1 MRENTIFLPI
11 AVLLILFT
19 SSFGLVVVA
28 SAQTRTVGVSVGNKF
43 RYSNTVNWSSNNP
56 NATPPFDVVT
66 SNKTEWFELTVM
78 DISGTNIS
86 CQQLTHLKNGTEIT
100 VNNWVDIDTGNGNL
114 TLFTISANLA
124 VGSSVYT
131 SSSLNNLFINET
143 MPRTYLSSVRDAN
156 HLNMTS
162 STVTSSYNVSES
174 INMYWDKSTGVLV
187 DELVEDTTY
196 GYSSGYTTRSSTHM
210 QIISSNVWTV
220 IPEFPNWTLAL
231 LGLIAVTATTFKFA
245 KLGQNKRPFN

>member
-100 VNNWVDIDTGNGNL
+100 VNNWVDIDVDK
-114 TLFTISANLA
+114 LA
-124 VGSSVYT
+124 VSIA
-131 SSSLNNLFINET
+131 SL
-143 MPRTYLSSVRDAN
+143 A
-156 HLNMTS
+156 
-162 STVTSSYNVSES
+162 
-174 INMYWDKSTGVLV
+174 
-187 DELVEDTTY
+187 
-196 GYSSGYTTRSSTHM
+196 
-210 QIISSNVWTV
+210 
-220 IPEFPNWTLAL
+220 
-231 LGLIAVTATTFKFA
+231 
-245 KLGQNKRPFN
+245 NKRYREILENEKQQSLTSKQEKKHSITGLVKSVVRKARELSEKLENFE